1 MVLLHRNLLHSG
13 LKLEDVDVFSC
24 PTRGIYCTGPIR
36 LYDNPPGIPIPVLWW
51 ICSRLSVSKKK
62 KAQKQLLIPRIKKNT
77 LHRIIVGVII
87 LYASNFSDKLVITSR
102 LWISPLGGCRRHRP
116 CASPSSSAASPPLP
130 SPSPFP
136 SLRCLQVLS
145 EETEDTTVTPK
156 RHRRRS
162 VIESAEDYD
171 AIAWPPRTTREV
183 EAERAATH
191 LHCRRSVTFVRLVSR
206 RR

>member
-1 MVLLHRNLLHSG
+1 MVLLHRNLLQSG
-13 LKLEDVDVFSC
+13 LKLEAVHVFSC
-24 PTRGIYCTGPIR
+24 PAKGCTGPIR
-36 LYDNPPGIPIPVLWW
+36 LYDNPPGIPIPVFWW
-51 ICSRLSVSKKK
+51 ICSRLSVSKKQTSAKTTSNTRK
-62 KAQKQLLIPRIKKNT
+62 KKHSAPY
-77 LHRIIVGVII
+77 HRRGCS
-87 LYASNFSDKLVITSR
+87 YASKISEKFVITSR
-102 LWISPLGGCRRHRP
+102 LWISPLGGCRRRRP

-136 SLRCLQVLS
+136 SPRCLQVLS
-145 EETEDTTVTPK
+145 ETADTTVTPN

-171 AIAWPPRTTREV
+171 VIAWQPRTAGKV
-183 EAERAATH
+183 EAACAATH